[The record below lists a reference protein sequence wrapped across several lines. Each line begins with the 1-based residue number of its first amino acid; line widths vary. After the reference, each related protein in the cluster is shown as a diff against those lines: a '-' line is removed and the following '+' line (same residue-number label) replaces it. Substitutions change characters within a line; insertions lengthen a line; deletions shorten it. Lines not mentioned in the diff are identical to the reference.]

1 MFSQPDKRS
10 PAKSERV
17 TPAGAGDLFSPP
29 ARPRDVVEPLDADL
43 RRYHLTVSKEFLAK
57 LAAAKDALSHAIPDG
72 DTEAVLSAALD
83 LLLEQA
89 ARRRGL
95 VEKPRPAPPRS
106 SNDPRHV
113 PAAVAREVW
122 KRDGGRCAFPLP
134 DGAVCGSTT
143 RLQLDHVV
151 AVALGGRTEPANLR
165 VACERHNQLAARQV
179 FGDRW
184 MDRFARKRRAVTGA
198 SGT

>member
-1 MFSQPDKRS
+1 
-10 PAKSERV
+10 
-17 TPAGAGDLFSPP
+17 
-29 ARPRDVVEPLDADL
+29 
-43 RRYHLTVSKEFLAK
+43 
-57 LAAAKDALSHAIPDG
+57 KDALSHAVPDG

-89 ARRRGL
+89 AKRRGL
-95 VEKPRPAPPRS
+95 VEKPRSAPPRP

-113 PAAVAREVW
+113 PAAIAREVW

-143 RLQLDHVV
+143 RLQLDHLI
-151 AVALGGRTEPANLR
+151 AVALGGQPKASNLR
-165 VACERHNQLAARQV
+165 VACERHNQLAARRA

-184 MDRFARKRRAVTGA
+184 MDQFARKRPPSRHTSLPSWSSLSQAGAERRARDRK
-198 SGT
+198 